1 MEDGNSK
8 TTLHH
13 RRDGFSALGDYFPGV
28 DVEITIDS
36 TDATVYTMMDY
47 FQRFLISAGYHE
59 ESFIDACYKITEEHE
74 TSPTRKE
81 KREQIETFSK
91 QTKKKE
97 TGATTD
103 TAWEKLAS
111 TQKTSASTPEKT
123 QSATSDK
130 FPWEMFPIRLDIKK
144 EKRVCWF
151 ECEDHMNKLILR
163 EQLTPKDYTIST
175 NGVELVGLPKP
186 KRRRKTK

>member
-1 MEDGNSK
+1 MLQN
-8 TTLHH
+8 H
-13 RRDGFSALGDYFPGV
+13 RRA
-28 DVEITIDS
+28 
-36 TDATVYTMMDY
+36 
-47 FQRFLISAGYHE
+47 RFFYQLE
-59 ESFIDACYKITEEHE
+59 
-74 TSPTRKE
+74 KE
-81 KREQIETFSK
+81 KARANQE
-91 QTKKKE
+91 TKKKLE
-97 TGATTD
+97 PTTD

-111 TQKTSASTPEKT
+111 TQTTSASTPEKKPT
-123 QSATSDK
+123 ATSDK

>member
-1 MEDGNSK
+1 MKKASSMRATKSQKSTSSTNSK
-8 TTLHH
+8 
-13 RRDGFSALGDYFPGV
+13 RKS
-28 DVEITIDS
+28 
-36 TDATVYTMMDY
+36 
-47 FQRFLISAGYHE
+47 
-59 ESFIDACYKITEEHE
+59 ESK
-74 TSPTRKE
+74 PR
-81 KREQIETFSK
+81 
-91 QTKKKE
+91 KKKLE
-97 TGATTD
+97 ATTD

-111 TQKTSASTPEKT
+111 TQKTSASKSEKT
-123 QSATSDK
+123 PTATSEK

>member
-1 MEDGNSK
+1 MDSLLSGTISLDLMWRLLLTARTQPCILCWNISSVSLFLRVTMKKASSMRATKSQKSTSSTNSK
-8 TTLHH
+8 
-13 RRDGFSALGDYFPGV
+13 RKS
-28 DVEITIDS
+28 
-36 TDATVYTMMDY
+36 
-47 FQRFLISAGYHE
+47 
-59 ESFIDACYKITEEHE
+59 ESK
-74 TSPTRKE
+74 SR
-81 KREQIETFSK
+81 
-91 QTKKKE
+91 KKKLE
-97 TGATTD
+97 ATTD

-111 TQKTSASTPEKT
+111 TQTTSASTPEKT

>member
-1 MEDGNSK
+1 MDFLLSGTISLELMWRLLLTARTQPCILCWNISSVSLFLRVTMKKASSMRATKSQKSTSSTNSK
-8 TTLHH
+8 
-13 RRDGFSALGDYFPGV
+13 RKSESKPK
-28 DVEITIDS
+28 S
-36 TDATVYTMMDY
+36 T
-47 FQRFLISAGYHE
+47 Q
-59 ESFIDACYKITEEHE
+59 
-74 TSPTRKE
+74 
-81 KREQIETFSK
+81 SK
-91 QTKKKE
+91 PRKKKLE
-97 TGATTD
+97 ATTD

-111 TQKTSASTPEKT
+111 TPKTSASTPEKT

-175 NGVELVGLPKP
+175 NGVKLVGLPKP

>member
-1 MEDGNSK
+1 MDSLLSGTISLDLMWRFLLTARTQPCILCWNISSVFLFLRVTMKKASSMRATKSQKSTSSTNSK
-8 TTLHH
+8 
-13 RRDGFSALGDYFPGV
+13 RKS
-28 DVEITIDS
+28 
-36 TDATVYTMMDY
+36 
-47 FQRFLISAGYHE
+47 
-59 ESFIDACYKITEEHE
+59 ESK
-74 TSPTRKE
+74 SR
-81 KREQIETFSK
+81 
-91 QTKKKE
+91 KKKLE
-97 TGATTD
+97 ATTD

-111 TQKTSASTPEKT
+111 TPKTSASTPEKT
-123 QSATSDK
+123 QSATSEK

>member
-1 MEDGNSK
+1 MKKASSMRATKSQKSTSSTNSK
-8 TTLHH
+8 
-13 RRDGFSALGDYFPGV
+13 RKS
-28 DVEITIDS
+28 
-36 TDATVYTMMDY
+36 
-47 FQRFLISAGYHE
+47 
-59 ESFIDACYKITEEHE
+59 ESK
-74 TSPTRKE
+74 
-81 KREQIETFSK
+81 SK
-91 QTKKKE
+91 PSQSKPRKKKLE
-97 TGATTD
+97 ATTD

>member
-1 MEDGNSK
+1 MKKASSMRATKSQKSTSSTNSK
-8 TTLHH
+8 
-13 RRDGFSALGDYFPGV
+13 RKSA
-28 DVEITIDS
+28 
-36 TDATVYTMMDY
+36 
-47 FQRFLISAGYHE
+47 
-59 ESFIDACYKITEEHE
+59 
-74 TSPTRKE
+74 
-81 KREQIETFSK
+81 SK
-91 QTKKKE
+91 PRKKKLE
-97 TGATTD
+97 ATTD